1 MKRINFKKISIK
13 NFLSFGETPV
23 ILEFKKGL
31 HIITGINRDK
41 SDRQNGLGKSAMM
54 ESLYFAIFGTT
65 IRDLKKDLIPNAYTN
80 GVCEVVL
87 EFDIVADNNTISYK
101 LIRTLNPSKLFL
113 YKEDVDITRDSIK
126 NTESYLHEIL
136 HATPSIFENC
146 VIMTLNNTIPF
157 MAKSNADKKK
167 FIENI
172 FNLDVFSRMLSKL
185 KEENS
190 DKKREY
196 EIELTKMEDSE
207 RSLNNLK
214 IQKETILSNKKNK
227 ISTYEQRKESNLK
240 EKNKLLEDLTKTIS
254 INIEEI
260 RNDLKKIKR
269 EKENKDKQIL
279 KLNEQKFQLA
289 SEITHQENSLKKIG
303 TSEDNCPVCLRS
315 IQEHDKETIE
325 NEIKKISENI
335 DNQKI
340 LLKDIVEKIET
351 GKKNKKLFD
360 LAIDRYNEKI
370 NTFLINEQ
378 NVKNINDRIKQ
389 LDSWLEQLS
398 EDINELKSE
407 FTETDPFIEK
417 QTLILEELKTNVNK
431 CRYMLNLM
439 DTVKFI
445 VSEEG
450 VKSYIVK
457 KVLLMF
463 NDRIRHYLSQ
473 LDANCICT
481 FNEYFEEEII
491 NEKNK
496 PCSYFNF
503 SGAERKNID
512 FSCLFTFMDMRR
524 IQGNVTYNISIYDEL
539 FDSCLDE
546 RGIELVTKI
555 IKDRVERYDECVL
568 VISHRKDS
576 INSATGDVIFLEKEN
591 NITKKIDY
599 NPFS

>member
-417 QTLILEELKTNVNK
+417 QTLILDELKTNVNK